1 MGFLDRVRAGR
12 GAYRQVDAN
21 IERWARI
28 IAIDPGPGPVAVLHL
43 EIHSNGAPA
52 HAEVAY
58 TRIPRGLT
66 PEVGQDVA
74 YRRFAGAGSDGQDVD
89 AYQVRW
95 DEPPQYGSLGR
106 VGSGRVRPA
115 LVDQALSRGSAGHG
129 SERELRA
136 ARNMLDQGVISRAD
150 YDRMIAG
157 L

>member
-1 MGFLDRVRAGR
+1 
-12 GAYRQVDAN
+12 
-21 IERWARI
+21 
-28 IAIDPGPGPVAVLHL
+28 
-43 EIHSNGAPA
+43 
-52 HAEVAY
+52 
-58 TRIPRGLT
+58 
-66 PEVGQDVA
+66 VA

-106 VGSGRVRPA
+106 VRHA

-129 SERELRA
+129 SERERKLRV

>member
-1 MGFLDRVRAGR
+1 MLTRSGGTSRRSTA
-12 GAYRQVDAN
+12 
-21 IERWARI
+21 RW
-28 IAIDPGPGPVAVLHL
+28 
-43 EIHSNGAPA
+43 
-52 HAEVAY
+52 
-58 TRIPRGLT
+58 
-66 PEVGQDVA
+66 
-74 YRRFAGAGSDGQDVD
+74 
-89 AYQVRW
+89 
-95 DEPPQYGSLGR
+95 